1 MEGEPRITGTGVT
14 LSLVGGVGVVELV
27 QVLGAAAELRS
38 CPFRLCG
45 HPWSLPRRA
54 PIWSPTEPDRSRMRA
69 TSSPHA
75 LGGPGLSRDCCQIP
89 PDDLRCGR
97 GRGAGAEGRVGEP
110 PCWCRDLGYPEPRVP
125 VGTSRCPALRRVGVG
140 HHEAAVATAVRG
152 AGRPRRVHGWAWGA
166 VAVVRQQLQAHAP
179 AARYLSVVL
188 TIAADLH
195 RDHCVVPGGP
205 GDPRIGRRHRE
216 ESRHQAEHRPERDP
230 ATPCRSALDPSDHD
244 ASAASGAP
252 ASAR

>member
-38 CPFRLCG
+38 CRFRLCG

-166 VAVVRQQLQAHAP
+166 VAVVRQQLQAHAL

-188 TIAADLH
+188 TIAADLTVITALSPVA
-195 RDHCVVPGGP
+195 RGTLASAGVTARRAATRPSTAP
-205 GDPRIGRRHRE
+205 SAIPRRR
-216 ESRHQAEHRPERDP
+216 AAPP
-230 ATPCRSALDPSDHD
+230 LTPSDHD